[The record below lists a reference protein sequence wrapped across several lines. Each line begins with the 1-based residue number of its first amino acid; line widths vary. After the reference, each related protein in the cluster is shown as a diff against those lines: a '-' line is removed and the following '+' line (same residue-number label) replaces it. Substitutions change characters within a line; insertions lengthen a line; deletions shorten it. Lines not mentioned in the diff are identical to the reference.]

1 VAEAALRLLAQS
13 CGHSR
18 RGFAATTARYT
29 PALVVRT
36 FATKGVAAPPIS
48 RVAYDARLRGGA
60 LATLGQQVLKQV
72 VDKFGGSYPVAE
84 RLGVT
89 DTLVQH
95 FVSGAL
101 PVPESI
107 LLKAVDLL
115 DTPPSKPQEPTGN
128 KPNAT

>member
-1 VAEAALRLLAQS
+1 MAS
-13 CGHSR
+13 
-18 RGFAATTARYT
+18 
-29 PALVVRT
+29 
-36 FATKGVAAPPIS
+36 
-48 RVAYDARLRGGA
+48 
-60 LATLGQQVLKQV
+60 LGQQVLKQV
-72 VDKFGGSYPVAE
+72 VDKFGGSYPAAE

-101 PVPESI
+101 PVPQSI

-115 DTPPSKPQEPTGN
+115 DTLPQPQEPTGN

>member
-1 VAEAALRLLAQS
+1 M
-13 CGHSR
+13 
-18 RGFAATTARYT
+18 
-29 PALVVRT
+29 
-36 FATKGVAAPPIS
+36 
-48 RVAYDARLRGGA
+48 
-60 LATLGQQVLKQV
+60 ATLGQQVLKQV
-72 VDKFGGSYPVAE
+72 VDKFGGSYSVAE

-115 DTPPSKPQEPTGN
+115 EAPLSQPQEPTGN

>member
-1 VAEAALRLLAQS
+1 LAS
-13 CGHSR
+13 
-18 RGFAATTARYT
+18 
-29 PALVVRT
+29 
-36 FATKGVAAPPIS
+36 
-48 RVAYDARLRGGA
+48 
-60 LATLGQQVLKQV
+60 LGQQVLKQV
-72 VDKFGGSYPVAE
+72 VDKFCGSYSAAE

-101 PVPESI
+101 PMPQSI

-115 DTPPSKPQEPTGN
+115 DTLPQPQEPTGN